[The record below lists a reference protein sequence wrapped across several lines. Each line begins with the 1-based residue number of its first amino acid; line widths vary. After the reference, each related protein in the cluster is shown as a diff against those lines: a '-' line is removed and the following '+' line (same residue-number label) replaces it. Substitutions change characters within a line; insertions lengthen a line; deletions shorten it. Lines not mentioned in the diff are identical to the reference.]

1 MKLVLID
8 DWRFMNIPSSEQEL
22 IERVQNLAG
31 LTLAEVARDA
41 DIKIPKDLKRNKG
54 WVGLLLEH
62 VLGASASS
70 RPEPDFPTLGI
81 ELKTLPINS
90 QGKPLETTFVCVAP
104 LTGLVGVN
112 WQNCWL
118 KQKLAKVLWVPI
130 ICDTPFDKSIPLGQ
144 RRIGSAFLW
153 SPSVEEEHLLAMD
166 WQELT
171 DMIVLGNVENIH
183 GKHGQVLQLRPKAAN
198 SKAKTQAFDRNGK
211 PFMTLPRGFYLKIPF
226 TQMLL
231 NKNLRI
237 N

>member
-1 MKLVLID
+1 MS
-8 DWRFMNIPSSEQEL
+8 IPSSEQEL
-22 IERVQNLAG
+22 IERVHNLAG
-31 LTLAEVARDA
+31 LTLAEIARDVK
-41 DIKIPKDLKRNKG
+41 IEIPKDLKRNKG

-104 LTGLVGVN
+104 LVGLVGIN

-118 KQKLAKVLWVPI
+118 KKKLSKVLWVPI
-130 ICDTPFDKSIPLGQ
+130 ICDTPFKKNIPLSD
-144 RRIGSAFLW
+144 RRVGSAFLW
-153 SPSVEEEHLLAMD
+153 SPSAEEEQLLAMD

-171 DMIVLGNVENIH
+171 DMIVLGEVEKIH

-198 SKAKTQAFDRNGK
+198 SKAKTKAFDCDGR
-211 PFMTLPRGFYLKIPF
+211 PFMTLPRGFYLKTPF

>member
-1 MKLVLID
+1 
-8 DWRFMNIPSSEQEL
+8 MNIPSDEQEL
-22 IERVQNLAG
+22 LNRVHNLAG
-31 LTLAEVARDA
+31 LTLAEVAQDVN
-41 DIKIPKDLKRNKG
+41 IEIPTDLKRNKG
-54 WVGLLLEH
+54 WIGLLLEH
-62 VLGASASS
+62 VLGATASS

-81 ELKTLPINS
+81 ELKTLPITS

-112 WQNCWL
+112 WKNCWL
-118 KQKLAKVLWVPI
+118 KQKLTRVLWVPI
-130 ICDTPFDKSIPLGQ
+130 ICDTPSEKSISLAQ

-153 SPSVEEEHLLAMD
+153 SPSAEEEQLLAMD

-171 DMIVLGNVENIH
+171 DMIVLGEVEKIH

-198 SKAKTQAFDRNGK
+198 AKAKTQAFDKNGK

-226 TQMLL
+226 TQAIL
-231 NKNLRI
+231 NNNLRI

>member
-1 MKLVLID
+1 
-8 DWRFMNIPSSEQEL
+8 MNIPSCEAEL
-22 IERVQNLAG
+22 LNRAHNIAG
-31 LTLAEVARDA
+31 LTLGEVALEA
-41 DIKIPKDLKRNKG
+41 GIEVPKDLKRNKG
-54 WVGLLLEH
+54 WIGLLLEH

-70 RPEPDFPTLGI
+70 KPEPDFPSLGI

-104 LTGLVGVN
+104 LTGLVGIN
-112 WQNCWL
+112 WKNCWL

-130 ICDTPFDKSIPLGQ
+130 ICDTLNGTKLPLAQ
-144 RRIGSAFLW
+144 RRVGCAFIW
-153 SPSVEEEHLLAMD
+153 SPSAEEEQLLAMD

-171 DMIVLGNVENIH
+171 DMIVLGEVEKIH

-198 SKAKTQAFDRNGK
+198 SLAKTQAFDRNGK